1 MKKSYIGEVECQLC
15 KKIFTKRIVRNRKQ
29 RHYCSNECRRSD
41 KSSFV
46 SDWTEER
53 RRAYSIMNSG
63 ENNPNF
69 GNRWSEEQKISASI
83 AKKKLYEENPEYRYK
98 VGASNRGVKFSE
110 DRIKR
115 MHENRTSESYRHYPS
130 AEVRKVIS
138 QKSKE
143 KWTDDY
149 REKHRKTMED
159 LGYWTPKSQ
168 INPYR
173 LYYKESNWVER
184 MIDYFDSQSLE
195 NLKLYGI
202 FSKTNSKG
210 FVRDHI
216 VPRKIGYEYNIP
228 PCIMRHPANLQFI
241 SHAENVAKGFLDRR
255 LTAEEKECIIN
266 SLLERILTFEKSWKE
281 QDICIN
287 FIKERRLF

>member
-1 MKKSYIGEVECQLC
+1 MPKSFLKEVNCEHCGKL
-15 KKIFTKRIVRNRKQ
+15 FTKRINPNTK
-29 RHYCSNECRRSD
+29 RHYCSWDCKTSD
-41 KSSFV
+41 KNSYRSE
-46 SDWTEER
+46 WTEER
-53 RRAYSIMNSG
+53 RAEYSLKFRG

-69 GNRWSEEQKISASI
+69 GKRWSEEQKESASI
-83 AKKKLYEENPEYRYK
+83 LKKQQYNENQEYRYK

-130 AEVRKVIS
+130 DEVRKVIS

-159 LGYWTPKSQ
+159 LGHWIPKSQ

-173 LYYKESNWVER
+173 LYYKESNWTER
-184 MIDYFDSQSLE
+184 MVDYFDNQSLE
-195 NLKLYGI
+195 NLKLHGI

-255 LTAEEKECIIN
+255 LTVEEKEYIIK